1 MVIMASSPWI
11 MWMMTI
17 PLTLWLL
24 LHSQAYVSHP
34 KALVTKDS
42 TLLECDGVS
51 LGVQFPVFRRTIK
64 PSSLWPS
71 SPSRIALL
79 GLPGSKD

>member
-1 MVIMASSPWI
+1 
-11 MWMMTI
+11 MMII

-24 LHSQAYVSHP
+24 LLSQAYVSQP

-51 LGVQFPVFRRTIK
+51 LGVQFPVFRRTK
-64 PSSLWPS
+64 MPSSLRPR
-71 SPSRIALL
+71 SPSRIALR
-79 GLPGSKD
+79 GLPGPKD